1 MTMKKIF
8 LLAFALMS
16 LAPAVSAR
24 VKGPMAD
31 TNGVIDNTIDSLNK
45 ARTVR
50 PVPGSSRVGDNPVL
64 FLIGNSTMRTGTWG
78 DGRNGQWGWGY
89 FMPEYF
95 DPDKITVENH
105 ALGGMSSRTFY
116 NRLWPEIVD
125 SIRPGD
131 WVIIELGHNDNGP
144 YDSGRARASIPGV
157 GNDSLEVTIRETG
170 IRETVYTYGEYMRR
184 YIRDVSAR
192 GGNPVLMS
200 LTVRNAWVD
209 PDSTV
214 IQRVDSTYGG
224 WARQVAAE
232 TGVPFADLNRVVA
245 DKYEQWGKERVRTMF
260 HIDRIHTSERGARI
274 NAACAAEAL
283 ALVPGLRLAD
293 MLLPDSTEYV
303 RGAVPMTFVA
313 GNRRPLHE
321 PSGSVALSA
330 LNGSSSVRSFFDEG
344 EWDYFFNMLAP
355 GDTLVLAFDPVNLA
369 ADLDKGELAAADGP
383 DKVVKMPSTGR
394 FRVVYPFERYIEM
407 IRTDC
412 LIKGVTLIIE

>member
-1 MTMKKIF
+1 MTMKKFF

-45 ARTVR
+45 ARMVR

-184 YIRDVSAR
+184 YIRDVRAR

-330 LNGSSSVRSFFDEG
+330 LNDSSSVRSFFDEG
-344 EWDYFFNMLAP
+344 EWATKRP
-355 GDTLVLAFDPVNLA
+355 GQTRP
-369 ADLDKGELAAADGP
+369 
-383 DKVVKMPSTGR
+383 
-394 FRVVYPFERYIEM
+394 
-407 IRTDC
+407 
-412 LIKGVTLIIE
+412 